1 MDVPIKSATEL
12 RLKKLVEEHD
22 AYDRSL
28 RNAEVRFDV
37 DLYKTLGLRTDAK
50 RKTLW
55 NRFHYKRMYCT

>member
-12 RLKKLVEEHD
+12 RLKKLVGEHD

-50 RKTLW
+50 P
-55 NRFHYKRMYCT
+55 